1 VKVSSREGIKVVN
14 CEGRMEILIRYDDGT
29 TEIVEA
35 RPEANIVSTWMS
47 FRPGIQLVSEPK
59 FCRWGSDF
67 FSTAINEGNLR
78 SGRETPFE
86 DEEASILGFNWK
98 ITGSEKEDCQDMMVR
113 WIERLGGD
121 FDPERPADEYFYGG
135 LLRILAEGEAD
146 AYSNDQ
152 KCWMF
157 YLDEPRNDA
166 AHHLRLA
173 GLEPNW

>member
-1 VKVSSREGIKVVN
+1 
-14 CEGRMEILIRYDDGT
+14 MEILIRYDDGT

-67 FSTAINEGNLR
+67 FSAAINEGNLR

-98 ITGSEKEDCQDMMVR
+98 ITGSEKEDCQDMMGSCPWTWCSKVGPR
-113 WIERLGGD
+113 FGSGLIRRLS
-121 FDPERPADEYFYGG
+121 
-135 LLRILAEGEAD
+135 LAA
-146 AYSNDQ
+146 
-152 KCWMF
+152 
-157 YLDEPRNDA
+157 
-166 AHHLRLA
+166 
-173 GLEPNW
+173 